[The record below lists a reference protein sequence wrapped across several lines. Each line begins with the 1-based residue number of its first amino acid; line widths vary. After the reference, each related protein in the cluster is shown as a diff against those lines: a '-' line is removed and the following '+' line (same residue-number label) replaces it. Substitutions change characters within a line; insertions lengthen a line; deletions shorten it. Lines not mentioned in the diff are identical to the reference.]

1 MKAGRSVRSRRTRSP
16 HDGSRRL
23 RQVSGVSRV
32 MEYVHVREK
41 HCPHA
46 DEARAGT
53 NAEASFCLE
62 RPGSSFPGAQV
73 IHAQA
78 GGNDNADRNKKDIG
92 NHGTG
97 GVNHA
102 ALCSR
107 QNSPACGGSADD
119 LYGCYGRRSVFF
131 PAQVQLGKGNLMR
144 SIQGKPGRNGEILF
158 KYHAQEVFVFYGI
171 GKVFLVKLQ
180 KDGLFRSRNILHL

>member
-1 MKAGRSVRSRRTRSP
+1 
-16 HDGSRRL
+16 
-23 RQVSGVSRV
+23 

-107 QNSPACGGSADD
+107 QW
-119 LYGCYGRRSVFF
+119 RER
-131 PAQVQLGKGNLMR
+131 
-144 SIQGKPGRNGEILF
+144 
-158 KYHAQEVFVFYGI
+158 
-171 GKVFLVKLQ
+171 
-180 KDGLFRSRNILHL
+180 